1 VYLQKKKSGNETRK
15 KCRYMQAGKGKGK
28 NVDKK
33 KKKCTYPLCRY
44 ISDSPRNLLLRV
56 HKEKKKTSEGY
67 LQKITDTPTAEMK
80 SNLVVSTNN
89 RVRKIAIEKES
100 TTITSNPIAVIG
112 LSESG
117 ERGTSAEPTRNNQS

>member
-1 VYLQKKKSGNETRK
+1 
-15 KCRYMQAGKGKGK
+15 
-28 NVDKK
+28 
-33 KKKCTYPLCRY
+33 
-44 ISDSPRNLLLRV
+44 V

-67 LQKITDTPTAEMK
+67 LQKITDTPTADMK

-117 ERGTSAEPTRNNQS
+117 ECGTSAEPTRNNQS